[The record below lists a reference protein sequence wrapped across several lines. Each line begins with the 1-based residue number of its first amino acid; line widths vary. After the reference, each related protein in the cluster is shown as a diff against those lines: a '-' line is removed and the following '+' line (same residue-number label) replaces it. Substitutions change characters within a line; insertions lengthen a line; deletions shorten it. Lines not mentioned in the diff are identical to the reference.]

1 MPTTDGPRVPLE
13 VPVTIVRTS
22 TTIQVNH
29 CRNPNCRNYGV
40 PARTKPQK
48 PGPSPDRDRNYKLKS
63 TNKGLVPAIGCHAC
77 GESPP
82 LRSNSAIAAEIERL
96 TQDDHLHTIEERTF
110 CLNTDCVNHARSVGN
125 EPGAYRK
132 IGFIPNGARR
142 YRCKAC
148 GSGPVANEPAR
159 LHAKNRKLAVDVFSR
174 IANKSPVRGV
184 VRGARL
190 SSNSAYY
197 RILDFIHRR
206 CQAHSG
212 AVDRALMD
220 GRMRLP
226 EAMHIESDAQVYTL
240 NWISRM
246 DRRNVDISSYCS
258 VDAHS
263 RFILGLHCNFD
274 TAADAFAVNAEAART
289 GDMARP
295 EPFRQNARYWLAG
308 DELRAGRS
316 KNFTDPATR
325 RGLADAIELLYSR
338 AASRADV
345 EDIEL
350 EHMDTDYRTPTLRN
364 GLLVHMPYTTYA
376 HWYLLRQVLD
386 GAGVERVQVHFD
398 IDSMSRAAFL
408 CSFLEPVQAGRAHGF
423 YVKYSKHFTVNQR
436 RRIVAESRSRR
447 AAERAALPPDERAD
461 VDLIMM
467 KRLLGTGSRHG
478 KWNDLWFEH
487 PNPTMNEPHKAMC
500 WLTPDDSLDP
510 DAQAQMFLAAGL
522 ARVDNVFQM
531 TRRLINPFE
540 RPLGTSSS
548 QNTVWHGYQP
558 YNPAM
563 VGKYLT
569 IFRTVANFISVGL
582 DGRTPAMRLGLA
594 KQPLTYEDILWPGER
609 APRPRPVRRKGRRL
623 SGLQRA
629 SRASGAKPVGS
640 SSARHPPA

>member
-1 MPTTDGPRVPLE
+1 MAVFTAHFRALLDGF
-13 VPVTIVRTS
+13 TS
-22 TTIQVNH
+22 N
-29 CRNPNCRNYGV
+29 GV
-40 PARTKPQK
+40 
-48 PGPSPDRDRNYKLKS
+48 
-63 TNKGLVPAIGCHAC
+63 
-77 GESPP
+77 
-82 LRSNSAIAAEIERL
+82 
-96 TQDDHLHTIEERTF
+96 
-110 CLNTDCVNHARSVGN
+110 
-125 EPGAYRK
+125 
-132 IGFIPNGARR
+132 RR

-148 GSGPVANEPAR
+148 GSSPSVSDPAR
-159 LHAKNRKLAVDVFSR
+159 LHATNQRYAVDVFSR
-174 IANKSPVRGV
+174 IANKSPVRGI

-190 SSNSAYY
+190 KSTAAYY
-197 RILDFIHRR
+197 RILEFIHQR

-212 AVDRALMD
+212 AVDRALMN

-226 EAMHIESDAQVYTL
+226 ETMHIESDAQVYML

-246 DRRNVDISSYCS
+246 DRRNVDISSHCS

-274 TAADAFAVNAEAART
+274 ATADAFAVNAEAAKT

-325 RGLADAIELLYSR
+325 RGLADAIDLLYSR

-350 EHMDTDYRTPTLRN
+350 EHMDTEYRTPVLRD

-376 HWYLLRQVLD
+376 HWYLLRRLPD

-408 CSFLEPVQAGRAHGF
+408 CSFLDAVLAGRAHGF
-423 YVKYSKHFTVNQR
+423 YVKYSKHFTIDQR

-447 AAERAALPPDERAD
+447 AAERAALPPDERSD

-500 WLTPDDSLDP
+500 WLTPDDSLNV

-531 TRRLINPFE
+531 TRRLINAFE

-563 VGKYLT
+563 IGKYLT
-569 IFRTVANFISVGL
+569 IFRTVANFISVGT
-582 DGRTPAMRLGLA
+582 DGKTPAMRVGLA
-594 KQPLTYEDILWPGER
+594 KQPLTYEDIL
-609 APRPRPVRRKGRRL
+609 
-623 SGLQRA
+623 
-629 SRASGAKPVGS
+629 
-640 SSARHPPA
+640 